1 MADPPDVRGSAI
13 LQAPAYCLSVYLL
26 VRCSLLTGD
35 RPERQGVGDGA
46 ARAGILAK
54 MPHDE
59 RPAAYEKTGVHSKS
73 ELQLLVGDALSAGD
87 AGRVRD

>member
-1 MADPPDVRGSAI
+1 MRPNVRESAME
-13 LQAPAYCLSVYLL
+13 L
-26 VRCSLLTGD
+26 
-35 RPERQGVGDGA
+35 PEPGYSP
-46 ARAGILAK
+46 K